1 MLALANAGHRAL
13 GTLGSSV
20 TPGPAALAVLIGLH
34 VALWADNDAA
44 GQEHMLKIARAVE
57 GAVLS
62 IRWAVTRPTTWRRDC
77 GSRG

>member
-44 GQEHMLKIARAVE
+44 GQEHMLKIARAIE
-57 GAVLS
+57 G
-62 IRWAVTRPTTWRRDC
+62 
-77 GSRG
+77 G